1 MSSHMRR
8 QDQLLQAAVLPME
21 EQEVDRL
28 TILTLLVVNILLLSF
43 FF

>member
-1 MSSHMRR
+1 MRR